1 VHSLTVCCLQSGLDP
16 MHTID
21 LGIWVH
27 LLTCIASKYERT
39 LKTHR
44 ILTAKQIN
52 AVWDRLGSRAKELDA
67 DNTMFKLNEYKA
79 TFMRRLLLDLQSQQ
93 NQKKKG
99 RNPQAWEH
107 HLLMLV
113 LYNACTNCA
122 MCTNCVQTVCNMCTV
137 RMVYKLCSNCVQHV
151 HCFISKYTF
160 ALYRHFQG

>member
-1 VHSLTVCCLQSGLDP
+1 

-39 LKTHR
+39 LKTHC

-113 LYNACTNCA
+113 LYVYNECTNCVCA
-122 MCTNCVQTVCNMCTV
+122 LCTNCVQIVCNMCTV
-137 RMVYKLCSNCVQHV
+137 SFLSTILPCTGTSRVDQRPNQGRSRSNQLQV
-151 HCFISKYTF
+151 
-160 ALYRHFQG
+160 G